1 MVESSKNDNQAS
13 GSRAGKEMASTH
25 GKQGSGKSVN
35 NEGVTIKYIETQ
47 KSALKFTEKLVKNK

>member
-1 MVESSKNDNQAS
+1 MVEESKNYNPAA
-13 GSRAGKEMASTH
+13 GSRAKEISSTH
-25 GKQGSGKSVN
+25 GKQESGKSIN